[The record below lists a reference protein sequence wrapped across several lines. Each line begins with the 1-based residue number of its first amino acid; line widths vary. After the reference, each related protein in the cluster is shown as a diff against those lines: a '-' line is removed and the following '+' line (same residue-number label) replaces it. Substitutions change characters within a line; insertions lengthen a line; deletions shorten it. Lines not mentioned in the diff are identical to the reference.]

1 MISLK
6 VKVAIL
12 ILFVEMSLANCVVFL
27 GDNSLVSFFV
37 GELIVLL
44 FIFDLLKTEYRFHI
58 YQILLIYFYY
68 ALCVTHSFSGFFE
81 ESDYYNVSYVI
92 NLTHFV
98 FFVAG
103 YNIIKY
109 KDGPLTF
116 FPRQNIIV
124 FLYLAIPLLV
134 TLYEIDLSASGSS
147 YSDMWARSAEEA
159 RSSINIVDVV
169 FGSIV
174 GDVKRIFLFIFSSP
188 LFFAI
193 HGLITGVLGFIGA
206 GIKANIIGACAMLLM
221 VYQIYYKRIKIKYL
235 VILLPLAIMGLV
247 LLAGTHSMRTDLSFR
262 GLLALTKS
270 QFYSSLRFFLTNPE
284 SSHIIYTADVIE
296 RVDKGEI
303 AYRYGFD
310 YYRFFLYPFKESF
323 DNFEFASYVQYSAI
337 RSGEL
342 QNAGHYLGLAG
353 ELYWNFGMFFFVFSF
368 LMGYALKRFTNYAF
382 SLKPLGVISYLFL
395 SQSILWVYYRGAGND
410 LVMAGTFYFIGVLV
424 FLVIIKIL
432 GLKFPRIGRMLVK
445 QN

>member
-1 MISLK
+1 MISFR
-6 VKVAIL
+6 VKVAVL

-27 GDNSLVSFFV
+27 GDNSLISFFV

-44 FIFDLLKTEYRFHI
+44 FIFDLLKTEYKFHI

-68 ALCVTHSFSGFFE
+68 TLCITHSFSGFFD
-81 ESDYYNVSYVI
+81 ESEYYNFSYVI

-109 KDGPLTF
+109 RDGPLTF

-124 FLYLAIPLLV
+124 FLYMVIPFLV
-134 TLYEIDLSASGSS
+134 VLSEIDFSVAGSS
-147 YSDMWARSAEEA
+147 YNDMWKRSAEEVRA
-159 RSSINIVDVV
+159 SINIVDIV

-174 GDVKRIFLFIFSSP
+174 GTVKQFFLFIFSSP
-188 LFFAI
+188 FIFSILRLFQ
-193 HGLITGVLGFIGA
+193 GVLSFVGS
-206 GIKANIIGACAMLLM
+206 GIKAHIIGPSAMILM
-221 VYQIYYKRIKIKYL
+221 VYQIYYKRIKVKYVAL
-235 VILLPLAIMGLV
+235 LLPLAIMGVV
-247 LLAGTHSMRTDLSFR
+247 LLAGTHSMRSDLSFR
-262 GLLALTKS
+262 GLLSLTES
-270 QFYSSLRFFLTNPE
+270 QFYSSMRFFITNAE
-284 SSHIIYTADVIE
+284 SSHIIYTADIIE

-337 RSGEL
+337 RSGE
-342 QNAGHYLGLAG
+342 QENTGNYLGLAG
-353 ELYWNFGMFFFVFSF
+353 ELYWNFGVFFFVFSF

-382 SLKPLGVISYLFL
+382 SQKPIGVISYLFL
-395 SQSILWVYYRGAGND
+395 SQSVLWGYYRGAGND
-410 LVMAGTFYFIGVLV
+410 LMMAGTFYFLGVLM
-424 FLVIIKIL
+424 FLVVMKSF
-432 GLKFPRIGRMLVK
+432 GLKFPRTGRKLVK
-445 QN
+445 QS